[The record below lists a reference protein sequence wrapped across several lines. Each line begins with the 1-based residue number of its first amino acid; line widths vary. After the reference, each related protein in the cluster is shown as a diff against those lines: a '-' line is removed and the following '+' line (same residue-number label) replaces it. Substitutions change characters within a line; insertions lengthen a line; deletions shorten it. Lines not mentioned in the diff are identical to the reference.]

1 MRIRS
6 RLAGVTGLTVATLT
20 VALLAPTANAGVYTV
35 HACDAAGRAWGN
47 ASWAG
52 AGATGIAADTSCT
65 GSATIG
71 NSVAA
76 GTNPIAENAA
86 GSITFTATSGT
97 TIADFALT
105 RGLTYDNPVA
115 SGTHKV
121 YAIYKLGGTVF
132 AGAGNYQ
139 DATRDRLNAQKR
151 WYGYP
156 QDNVTVAKSTVTRAS
171 FPELA
176 GYRGDAKTLQFAV
189 GCFNRSSPCS
199 VAAGGNVSNLLYG
212 ARVIVNDPVLPTVAV
227 EASGLLAG
235 GQRNGS
241 DPVTVTASDNA
252 GIKRVEIV
260 DVTGTPRMVG
270 TESYDGG
277 LTDKQTGCSFRHERP
292 CPNLADETVVSSSLE
307 AGRRILRV
315 RVIDAAENVVEQGPY
330 SVDVITPSNRG
341 AFNGSDAT
349 DDAGLTARFTRGSK
363 SRRTVGFNDRVR
375 ISGRLLNSAG
385 RPIRDAR
392 VNIFTRNISQGA
404 RFVERTSAITGRDG
418 VYIATVSAGASRLVQ
433 VGWRS
438 HVNDGRFQE
447 AAYVTLKARASA
459 RLSASP
465 RRVGL
470 GRTVILSG
478 RVRGTLP
485 RRGVAL
491 IFQGRG
497 NGKSYSTFAD
507 GRASRTGRFR
517 VHYRFRAGGSR
528 GRTFVFRVKLR
539 RDAGF
544 PYEQG
549 YSNRVR
555 VRVL

>member
-6 RLAGVTGLTVATLT
+6 SLAGFTGLTVATL
-20 VALLAPTANAGVYTV
+20 ALLAPAAQAGFYTV
-35 HACDAAGRAWGN
+35 HACDSFGRAWGN

-52 AGATGIAADTSCT
+52 DAAAGIAADENCTT

-76 GTNPIAENAA
+76 GTNPIAA
-86 GSITFTATSGT
+86 GATGTITFTAPTGT
-97 TIADFALT
+97 TINDFALT
-105 RGLTYDNPVA
+105 RGITYRNPIA
-115 SGTHKV
+115 SGTHKL
-121 YAIYKLGGTVF
+121 YASYKLGFTVF

-139 DATRDRLNAQKR
+139 DATRDRLNAQGL

-156 QDNVTVAKSTVTRAS
+156 QADVTVAKSAVTKSS

-176 GYRGDAKTLQFAV
+176 GYRGDARTLQLAV

-199 VAAGGNVSNLLYG
+199 VAAGGNVSNVLYG
-212 ARVIVNDPVLPTVAV
+212 ARVIINDPVAPTVAV

-235 GQRNGS
+235 SQRNGS

-252 GIKRVEIV
+252 GIKRVEII
-260 DVTGTPRMVG
+260 DVTGTPVIVG
-270 TESYDGG
+270 GESYDGG
-277 LTDKQTGCSFRHERP
+277 LTDKQTGCSFRQERP
-292 CPNLADETVVSSSLE
+292 CPNLTDETVVSSSLE
-307 AGRRILRV
+307 AGRRTLKV
-315 RVIDAAENVVEQGPY
+315 RVIDSAENIVEQGPY

-349 DDAGLTARFTRGSK
+349 DDAGLTARFTRGAK
-363 SRRTVGFNDRVR
+363 TRRTVGYNDRVR
-375 ISGRLLNSAG
+375 ITGRLLNSAG
-385 RPIRDAR
+385 RPIAGAR
-392 VNIFTRNISQGA
+392 VNLFTRNMSQGA
-404 RFVERTSAITGRDG
+404 RFVERGSAVTGADG
-418 VYIATVSAGASRLVQ
+418 VYVAAVSAGASRLIQ

-447 AAYVTLKARASA
+447 TAYVTLKARASA

-497 NGKSYSTFAD
+497 NGESYSTFAD
-507 GRASRTGRFR
+507 GRASRSGRFR
-517 VHYRFRAGGSR
+517 VRYRFRAGGSR
-528 GRTFVFRVKLR
+528 GRTFVFHVKLR